1 MEHKKA
7 LVTGCAGFIGSHL
20 TDKLLDN
27 GYYVIGIDC
36 FTDYYPRKIKEANLE
51 KALENANFK
60 LIIKDILDIDEF
72 PKVDYV
78 FHEAAQAGVRTS
90 WGKTFEIYAR
100 NNILATQKLLEFYKD
115 SDIKKF
121 VYASSSS
128 VYGDVSNLPMKEE
141 SLLNPLSPYGVTKLA
156 AENLCYLYYKNYNFP
171 IVSLRYFTVYG
182 PRQRPDMAFN
192 KFVRNLINVKEIM
205 IYGNGE
211 QTRDFTYIDDV
222 VRATILAAE
231 NDGVGEVLNI
241 GGGSRISI
249 NKVISILEEITGKEA
264 KIKYIEK
271 QRGDV
276 MHTYADV
283 NKAKRLLGWNAK
295 VNIKDGL
302 KKYVEWVINR
312 DGGNIY

>member
-192 KFVRNLINVKEIM
+192 KFVRNLINGKEIM